1 MEYTPKL
8 SKETQKIISGLS
20 GKPGIT
26 GRQVF
31 DKVNENGRIC
41 EACQNDNCDNCDSCI
56 CNSFMC
62 RLAMEAREEEIFKR
76 RLREGK
82 LSA

>member
-8 SKETQKIISGLS
+8 SKETQTIINGLS
-20 GKPGIT
+20 SKLRVT
-26 GRQVF
+26 LRQVF
-31 DKVNENGRIC
+31 DKVNESGRIC
-41 EACQNDNCDNCDSCI
+41 DACQNDNCDYCDSCI
-56 CNSFMC
+56 CNPFMY

-76 RLREGK
+76 QLREGK

>member
-1 MEYTPKL
+1 MEYTPDL
-8 SKETQKIISGLS
+8 SKETLEIINGLS

-41 EACQNDNCDNCDSCI
+41 GACQNDNCDSCI
-56 CNSFMC
+56 CNSFMY
-62 RLAMEAREEEIFKR
+62 RLAMKAREEEIFKR
-76 RLREGK
+76 RLREGR